1 VKDQAS
7 LELPTQKEAHPKPVL
22 VSDVDLQIAS
32 SSQTGTWPSGSA
44 VMEGDDVR
52 EVNGNGWLYP
62 IRWASAVWP
71 EETTD
76 PKYKTVLMF
85 LKDLQIGN
93 DHATEPSTRDLIET
107 FIDHLERLDIV
118 DLGLT
123 FEANGQTA
131 IVTAITDHESDPR
144 PSWEFARF
152 SSTTRAMSITEL
164 VLQLDL
170 ALGPDLEET
179 EEDPAEEDT
188 TMPAGI
194 HPG

>member
-1 VKDQAS
+1 M
-7 LELPTQKEAHPKPVL
+7 
-22 VSDVDLQIAS
+22 AS
-32 SSQTGTWPSGSA
+32 SSQPGAWPSGSA
-44 VMEGDDVR
+44 GTEGDEVR
-52 EVNGNGWLYP
+52 EINGNGWLYP

-71 EETTD
+71 EGTPD
-76 PKYKTVLMF
+76 PKYKTVLIF

-93 DHATEPSTRDLIET
+93 DGATEARTRGFIET

-131 IVTAITDHESDPR
+131 VITAITDHESDPR

-152 SSTTRAMSITEL
+152 SHTTRATSITEL
-164 VLQLDL
+164 VLRLDL
-170 ALGPDLEET
+170 ALGPDLEEN
-179 EEDPAEEDT
+179 EEDPAEQDT
-188 TMPAGI
+188 AMTAVI